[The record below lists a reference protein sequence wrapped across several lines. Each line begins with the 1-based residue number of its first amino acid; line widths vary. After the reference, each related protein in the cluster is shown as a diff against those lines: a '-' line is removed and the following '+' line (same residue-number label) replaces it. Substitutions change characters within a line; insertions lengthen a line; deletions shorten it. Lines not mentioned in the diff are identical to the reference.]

1 VIVFPNCKIN
11 LGLNITA
18 KRPDGYHDLETLFY
32 PVFLKDV
39 LEIIHADNPKESL
52 QYSSSGI
59 AIDDDI
65 ENNLCV
71 KAYHLLKKDFPALAS
86 IKLHLHKAIPMGAG
100 LGGGSADGAFSL
112 KLLNNLFNLNLST
125 DQLSNYAFV
134 LGSDCPFFIVNK
146 PSFATGRGE
155 ILEEINLDLSS
166 YKIVIVNP
174 GIHINTAAAF
184 TKINPAIPAKSIK
197 EIIQQP
203 IATWRDELKNDF
215 EDIVFEEHPEVSAIQ
230 NELYQTGAIYA
241 SMSGS
246 GSTVYGIF
254 KQSQPLTFNF
264 PEEYFVYF
272 EPHRT

>member
-1 VIVFPNCKIN
+1 MIVFPNCKIN

-32 PVFLKDV
+32 PVHLKDV

-59 AIDDDI
+59 AIHDDI

-71 KAYHLLKKDFPALAS
+71 KAYNLLKKDFPALAS

-100 LGGGSADGAFSL
+100 LGGGSADGAFTL
-112 KLLNNLFNLNLST
+112 KLLSDLFNLNLST
-125 DQLSNYAFV
+125 DQLIYYAIV

-146 PSFATGRGE
+146 PCYATGRGE
-155 ILEEINLDLSS
+155 ILEEIKLDLSP

-184 TKINPAIPAKSIK
+184 SKIKPAIPAKSIK

-203 IATWRDELKNDF
+203 IATWRHELKNDF
-215 EDIVFEEHPEVSAIQ
+215 EDVVFEEYTEVSVIK
-230 NELYQTGAIYA
+230 NELYKTGAIYA

-254 KQSQPLTFNF
+254 NQSQTLSFNF